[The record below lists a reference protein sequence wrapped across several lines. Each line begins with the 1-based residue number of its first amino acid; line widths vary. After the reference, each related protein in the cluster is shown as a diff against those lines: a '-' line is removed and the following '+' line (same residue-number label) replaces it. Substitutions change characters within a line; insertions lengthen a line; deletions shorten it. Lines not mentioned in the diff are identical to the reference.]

1 MRIDEAHD
9 YVQMR
14 NGSSFVGQVV
24 QKSFRVELG
33 VSAEPL
39 KVATSNLL
47 HIVFSNKYGY
57 AADEL
62 NFKDGSSLQGR
73 ILDTEVE
80 FSSEAL
86 GRITIPAKGIL
97 AIQFLGNL

>member
-1 MRIDEAHD
+1 MKFDEARD

-14 NGSSFVGQVV
+14 NGSSFVGVV
-24 QKSFRVELG
+24 TQKNLSVELG
-33 VSAEPL
+33 IATKPM
-39 KVATSNLL
+39 KVATAKIL

-62 NFKDGSSLQGR
+62 NFKDGSSLQGKV
-73 ILDTEVE
+73 LDAKIKLR
-80 FSSEAL
+80 SETL
-86 GRITIPAKGIL
+86 GDIEIPTKNVL